1 MSRSTGFARFAL
13 TALVTLVVSIT
24 AFANSHVRIV
34 RLSSVEGKVQMDRG
48 VGGGPER
55 AILNAPIVEGT
66 RLVTGDDG
74 LAEVEFENE
83 SALRITDNSEVKFS
97 QLLMNDAGAKINQFE
112 VVKGTVY
119 LDTASKGE
127 DVYRVRIGDTS
138 LVAHRDT
145 LMRINATPEE
155 LKVAVFKGNVE
166 LEGGTQPVVIKKKE
180 TLTVDPNDAA
190 KCTVTNGTETVRYDA
205 WNKERED
212 YTKTYAENAGYGG
225 PNRGFGL
232 QDLNYYGDF
241 FYASGY
247 GYAWQPYG
255 FAGAMLNWDPY
266 SNGAWT
272 FYPGI
277 GYSWAS
283 AYPWGWLPFHYGSWA
298 FINGAGWAW
307 LPGGGYNGQWY
318 AGNFLTVPRITRA
331 PAGWTAPAPPA
342 RLASSDTPR
351 TVVVGKATS
360 ANALTIP
367 GGRIPPNFA
376 SLVHGHNATSTA
388 SFVKPNAATRTG
400 VTQTALGGSRQDHVF
415 AARPAHVSSPMIE
428 GVAGPHVGGGFSGP
442 GRSAGIGPGAAHGA
456 SASASSAG
464 GAHK

>member
-1 MSRSTGFARFAL
+1 MSRNIRSARLSPIAFVILIAS
-13 TALVTLVVSIT
+13 AT

-34 RLSSVEGKVQMDRG
+34 RLSSVEGQVQMDRG
-48 VGGGPER
+48 IGGGLER
-55 AILNAPIVEGT
+55 AILNSPIVEGT
-66 RLVTGDDG
+66 RLVTGSDG

-112 VVKGTVY
+112 VVKGIVY
-119 LDTASKGE
+119 LDAASKGD
-127 DVYRVRIGDTS
+127 DVYRVTVGDTT
-138 LVAHRDT
+138 LVARRDT
-145 LMRINATPEE
+145 LMRISANSEQ
-155 LKVAVFKGNVE
+155 LQVAVFKGNVE
-166 LEGGTQPVVIKKKE
+166 MEGGAEPVTIKKKE

-190 KCTVTNGTETVRYDA
+190 KYTVAGGTEAVRYDA

-212 YTKTYAENAGYGG
+212 YSKAYARNEGYSG
-225 PNRGFGL
+225 PDRAFGM

-255 FAGAMLNWDPY
+255 FAGSMLNWNPY
-266 SNGAWT
+266 GNGAWM
-272 FYPGI
+272 FYPGM
-277 GYSWAS
+277 GYSWIS

-307 LPGGGYNGQWY
+307 LPGSGYNGAWY
-318 AGNFLTVPRITRA
+318 AGNFMAAPKITRA
-331 PAGWTAPAPPA
+331 PVGWTAPAPPA
-342 RLASSDTPR
+342 RLASSSIPR
-351 TVVVGKATS
+351 TVLVGSAGS

-376 SLVHGHNATSTA
+376 SLVPGRSAA
-388 SFVKPNAATRTG
+388 SANSFAKPNTTTRSG
-400 VTQTALGGSRQDHVF
+400 ITQTALNGSHAGHVF
-415 AARPAHVSSPMIE
+415 A
-428 GVAGPHVGGGFSGP
+428 GPTLRGPELIGFGGPSHGGFSAP
-442 GRSAGIGPGAAHGA
+442 SARAGSVSVAHGA
-456 SASASSAG
+456 SSSMGSAG